1 MKYSTMK
8 FNDSSFISLTQF
20 VSILYKA
27 FKVIF
32 YKENQYKILHS
43 YFYQRLAS
51 STKNHISD
59 AESLNK

>member
-1 MKYSTMK
+1 MKYPTIK
-8 FNDSSFISLTQF
+8 FNDSSFISLSQF
-20 VSILYKA
+20 ASILYKA

-43 YFYQRLAS
+43 YFYQRFAS
-51 STKNHISD
+51 STKNDISD